1 MMQSMRALV
10 VEDDAFS
17 RSIIAAALS
26 GRGVDVVGE
35 CGNGTD
41 AVALA
46 SDTLPDVLVTDLDL
60 GRGPNG
66 LAVAHVLRRTNLTI
80 GVVLLTNHADPRSAG
95 TSLTQVPTGTEYITK
110 QSVRDIDVLVHAMER
125 AVLAAPGRSAPHP
138 PTTQATRSVLTDAQM
153 ETLRLVAEGLS
164 NAEIARR
171 RWVTE
176 RGVER
181 MIERLIVILGVREQ
195 QGYNRRMALAR
206 AFEALAKGET
216 TDELDTPN

>member
-1 MMQSMRALV
+1 MMVGMRALV

-17 RSIIAAALS
+17 CSITAAALS
-26 GRGVDVVGE
+26 GRGVEVVGE
-35 CGNGTD
+35 CRNGTD
-41 AVALA
+41 AVAVA
-46 SDTLPDVLVTDLDL
+46 AATHPEVLVTDLDL

-66 LAVAHVLRRTNLTI
+66 LAVAHVLRRTDPTI

-95 TSLTQVPTGTEYITK
+95 TSLKQVPTGTEYITK
-110 QSVRDIDVLVHAMER
+110 QSVRDIGVLVHAMER
-125 AVLAAPGRSAPHP
+125 AVLAAPGRPTPHP
-138 PTTQATRSVLTDAQM
+138 ATTPAIRSELTDAQM

-195 QGYNRRMALAR
+195 QGYNRRMALVR
-206 AFEALAKGET
+206 AFEALARGEAT
-216 TDELDTPN
+216 GELDSPG

>member
-1 MMQSMRALV
+1 MMQPMRALV

-26 GRGVDVVGE
+26 GRGVDVIGE

-41 AVALA
+41 AVAVA
-46 SDTLPDVLVTDLDL
+46 TTTHPDVLVTDLDL

-66 LAVAHVLRRTNLTI
+66 VAVAHVLRRTNLTI

-181 MIERLIVILGVREQ
+181 MIERLIVLLGVREQ

-206 AFEALAKGET
+206 AFETLAKGEP
-216 TDELDTPN
+216 TDELDSPG